1 MSLATRCTSCGTVFR
16 VVQDQLKVSEGW
28 VRCGRCNE
36 VFNAL
41 EGLFDLQRDAA
52 TDWAA
57 PAAPTQAPSQDGAAD
72 ADGDLEKPQHN
83 DPSLVDKIDAQLL
96 SPRRSG
102 FGALAGLAPS
112 ERRHEDFA
120 DARFDTEPPAD
131 PIDDLSLAGLRQAP
145 EVAVADGVE
154 EEEVAPAFLRDA
166 EEQARWRG
174 SRARSVL
181 ASVVVLLAVTLVVQ
195 IGHHH
200 RDRFAA
206 QSAPLRPALTAWC
219 DLVGCTLS
227 APRRIEDVVVESTS
241 LTRAPLPDAFR
252 LSVVL
257 RNRAA
262 MPLAMPWIDLSLTD
276 AAGQLVAR
284 RALQPQDF
292 RVASASLAAGSE
304 LALQALMS
312 VGNARVTGYT
322 VEIFYP

>member
-41 EGLFDLQRDAA
+41 QGLFDLERDGPA
-52 TDWAA
+52 DWPA
-57 PAAPTQAPSQDGAAD
+57 PVPSASRPDVAGAGGPAD
-72 ADGDLEKPQHN
+72 EAEYR
-83 DPSLVDKIDAQLL
+83 DPMLVDKIDAQLL

-102 FGALAGLAPS
+102 FGALVALAPS

-120 DARFDTEPPAD
+120 DARFDTDQPAD
-131 PIDDLSLAGLRQAP
+131 SAGDLSVASIGVPVDVPDHVDEPAAP
-145 EVAVADGVE
+145 EFVRE
-154 EEEVAPAFLRDA
+154 A
-166 EEQARWRG
+166 EKQARWRG
-174 SRARSVL
+174 SRARS
-181 ASVVVLLAVTLVVQ
+181 LLFAVAALFTSGLMVQ
-195 IGHHH
+195 VALHH

-206 QSAPLRPALTAWC
+206 QWPVLRPV
-219 DLVGCTLS
+219 LVAGCQAAGCTID
-227 APRRIEDVVVESTS
+227 APRRIDDLVVESTS
-241 LTRAPLPDAFR
+241 LTRAPVPDAFR

-262 MPLAMPWIDLSLTD
+262 LPLALPWIELSLTD

-284 RALQPQDF
+284 RALAPQDF
-292 RVASASLAAGSE
+292 RAASNTLAAGTE
-304 LALQALMS
+304 IPLQALLAVS
-312 VGNARVTGYT
+312 NRVTGYT